1 MSSLKDVVTRYLAA
15 CMLLTTFAACQ
26 KEPAHIAAEG
36 ANVSVK
42 IENHQLTPSAIELEP
57 GTTVNWINAS
67 SKPVRVKFK
76 MNAVSTSC
84 KEPRG
89 FVLNPKAGFVSGEIQ
104 AGGVASLCFLEKQ
117 SYVYEVD
124 EGSVSDVSPG
134 ELEANA
140 SNRLQGK
147 VEVN

>member
-1 MSSLKDVVTRYLAA
+1 MSPIKDVVVRYFAV
-15 CMLLTTFAACQ
+15 CTFLTAFAACQ
-26 KEPAHIAAEG
+26 KEPPHIAAEG

-89 FVLNPKAGFVSGEIQ
+89 FVLNPKGGFMSGEIQ

-117 SYVYEVD
+117 SYIYEVD
-124 EGSVSDVSPG
+124 EGSAADVSPG
-134 ELEANA
+134 ELEAKA
-140 SNRLQGK
+140 GNRLQGK